1 MNRLLF
7 RTTMALSLTL
17 VGGEA
22 FAQGVLDH
30 NSRGMAVAAHLG
42 GGFSHYGGGGGQ
54 GDIEFQYHFGGRY
67 VGPGIGVGINLP
79 LVYGF
84 GIGLE
89 GRFVYDIQPVAGKA
103 FFVTPYVGAVIGFW
117 NWNDGRGNSGGYLW
131 LGPQLGLDLN
141 FVLFDRLLLG
151 IRPLGI
157 SIPIYFGY
165 GTGWGYHS
173 ALTIG
178 VTF

>member
-1 MNRLLF
+1 MKKILF
-7 RTTMALSLTL
+7 GTMIALSLTA
-17 VGGEA
+17 VGGEVL
-22 FAQGVLDH
+22 AQGVLDG

-42 GGFSHYGGGGGQ
+42 GGYGSYNGGGH

-67 VGPGIGVGINLP
+67 VGPGIGVGISLP
-79 LVYGF
+79 ISYGF

-89 GRFVYDIQPVAGKA
+89 GRFVYDIQPIAGKA

-117 NWNDGRGNSGGYLW
+117 NFNDGRGNSAGYLW

-157 SIPIYFGY
+157 TIPILFGQ
-165 GTGWGYHS
+165 GIGWGYHS